1 MWQPQISQFANTT
14 FSPFLSNQQSLT
26 AQLSRPQSVTNNTLP
41 APNRSDSSN
50 YFIACHRDN
59 QVRIF
64 NVYVCG
70 VCGCVCVCGCVG
82 VVCVCVVCVC
92 VGVWVCG
99 VCHWV
104 WSDAAVNLYTYN
116 E

>member
-1 MWQPQISQFANTT
+1 
-14 FSPFLSNQQSLT
+14 
-26 AQLSRPQSVTNNTLP
+26 
-41 APNRSDSSN
+41 
-50 YFIACHRDN
+50 
-59 QVRIF
+59 
-64 NVYVCG
+64 VCG
-70 VCGCVCVCGCVG
+70 GVCVCVG